1 MARSRLG
8 GSRSKLRGA
17 CGSVIYQMR
26 KGADGKTEQIV
37 QARPEEREYS
47 NTEAQIKARMIM
59 GQIQRMFHILPRLI
73 QTAFATI
80 PMGTLS
86 LQHFS
91 KLNRPLLAEDFDS
104 HYTTYGDFDWRAKRD
119 MTAPAGRWILTE
131 GQMPEIIP
139 DRVSIVA
146 NVPTDVEA
154 AWSYLD
160 ASATYGD
167 LLTQMGMVPGDR
179 IYFLMFRKDIAT
191 MTPAIDVH
199 YFEASTAYPLETLL
213 EDVAEDELFAYSG
226 NADGHNSA
234 NPDTHYFDFQ
244 VTYQDFEP
252 ESVIACFAFILFH
265 RNANGS
271 IKFSSSR
278 FRWYGDRPW
287 RWFDMQAPYDVYDSW
302 AEP

>member
-59 GQIQRMFHILPRLI
+59 GQIQRMFHILPQLI
-73 QTAFATI
+73 QTAFSTI

-86 LQHFS
+86 LQHFA
-91 KLNRPLLAEDFDS
+91 KLNRPLLAEDYET
-104 HYTTYGDFDWRAKRD
+104 HYNVYGDFDWREKRD

-179 IYFLMFRKDIAT
+179 IYFLMFRKDKAT

-199 YFEASTAYPLETLL
+199 YFQASTIYPLETLL

-234 NPDTHYFDFQ
+234 NPNTRYFDFQ
-244 VTYQDFEP
+244 ITYQDFEP

-265 RNANGS
+265 RDANGY

-287 RWFDMQAPYDVYDSW
+287 RWFDMQTPWFAHRSW